1 MKQFLIFD
9 HFLNLRDI
17 VTTDVSPRIFDC
29 ITPQKTTI
37 DLLKGVK
44 VEESDIV
51 LIRDINKLTEDYLG
65 IIDTKEETNVITLS
79 ILPLISICD
88 DDCKITTLD
97 GTKSIQSWIIEQ
109 LTNNFVNT
117 DDKYHKYNFE
127 FVDETEE
134 EIMHK
139 AVDNTSNLL
148 EVLTDIYLN
157 TGIYIDF
164 QLKYEEN
171 KAVGIVVYIYN
182 ANEQEVKRIRY
193 DHPQIVDKITYAYS
207 QYGNYSK
214 VSIKLADKDL
224 WYYFYLREDNK
235 ITTNPDDELR
245 IKKVKNKNIEYT
257 STYTTEQELA
267 EGLVLLA
274 ETELLG
280 DAFAYSI
287 EFVVL
292 RSAITDWKFRQRC
305 DFMAQDRLYQ
315 SYITQIEYI
324 DDKQARV
331 VLGAYRYTLTDKFK
345 RLLRPREDIGST
357 FNGINVQT
365 ALGNDVYWF
374 TQNDAGE
381 LVLNYEGDTPPNY
394 SLNENGELIYTYDE
408 TLQNFNNRV
417 LEIDEQGNLIYKY

>member
-37 DLLKGVK
+37 DLLKGVQ

-51 LIRDINKLTEDYLG
+51 LIRDIDKLTEDYLG
-65 IIDTKEETNVITLS
+65 IIDTKEETNVVTLS
-79 ILPLISICD
+79 ILPLISIAD
-88 DDCKITTLD
+88 DDCRLTTLD
-97 GTKSIQSWIIEQ
+97 GTKSVQAWIIEQ
-109 LTNNFVNT
+109 FTNNFVDTN
-117 DDKYHKYNFE
+117 DLYNQFNFE
-127 FVDETEE
+127 FVDRTQTEVK
-134 EIMHK
+134 HK

-148 EVLTDIYLN
+148 EMLTDIYLN
-157 TGIYIDF
+157 TGIFVDF
-164 QLKYEEN
+164 ALKYEEN
-171 KAVGIVVYIYN
+171 RATGIVVYIYN
-182 ANEQEVKRIRY
+182 ANEQEVKKIRY
-193 DHPQIVDKITYAYS
+193 DHPQIIDKITYAYS

-214 VSIKLADKDL
+214 ASIKLADKDK
-224 WYYFYLREDNK
+224 WYYFYLREDNRL
-235 ITTNPDDELR
+235 TTNPNDEHR
-245 IKKVKNKNIEYT
+245 VKKVKNKNIEYT
-257 STYTTEQELA
+257 NTYTTEQELA

-287 EFVVL
+287 EFNVL

-305 DFMAQDRLYQ
+305 DFMAKDRLYQ

-324 DDKQARV
+324 DDRQARV

-345 RLLRPREDIGST
+345 RLLRPRSEIGNT

-374 TQNDAGE
+374 NEDAEGN
-381 LVLNYEGDTPPNY
+381 LVLNYEGNTPPNY
-394 SLNENGELIYTYDE
+394 SINSNGELVYTYDE
-408 TLQNFNNRV
+408 ILQNFNNRL
-417 LEIDEQGNLIYKY
+417 LEVDEQGNLIYKY